1 MKKIIKYVML
11 DILRSTIIIGS
22 TLFLL
27 LVSLSVFNLE
37 DNPGKGLAS
46 LLNILLIIVPLVS
59 IIFSTIYI
67 YNSAEFI
74 ELLVSQP
81 LKRSTLWMSEFIGL
95 SSAMSFAYF
104 IGAGIPILLYQPDAV
119 GLTMIGTGI
128 LLSIIFVSIALLAS
142 VKTRDK
148 AKGIGVAILLWFYF
162 SIIFDGIVL
171 FILFQFQDYPME
183 KPMLIFT
190 ALNPIDLSRIL
201 ILLKMDISALMGY
214 TGAVFKDFF
223 GTVTGA
229 VIALSTLLLWV
240 AAPCWLSVR
249 SFVKKDL

>member
-1 MKKIIKYVML
+1 ML
-11 DILRSTIIIGS
+11 DILRSKIIIAY

-37 DNPGKGLAS
+37 DNSSKGLTS
-46 LLNILLIIVPLVS
+46 LLNIILIIIPLVS

-67 YNSAEFI
+67 YNNAEFI

-81 LKRSTLWMSEFIGL
+81 LKRSTLWVSEFIGL
-95 SSAMSFAYF
+95 SSAMSFAF
-104 IGAGIPILLYQPDAV
+104 LIGAGLPILLYQPDAV
-119 GLTMIGTGI
+119 GITMLVTGI
-128 LLSIIFVSIALLAS
+128 LLSVIFVSIALLAS

-162 SIIFDGIVL
+162 SIIFDGLVL

-183 KPMLIFT
+183 KPMLVFT

-201 ILLKMDISALMGY
+201 IILKMDISALMGY
-214 TGAVFKDFF
+214 TGAVFQDFF
-223 GTVTGA
+223 GTATGMIIA
-229 VIALSTLLLWV
+229 VATLLLW
-240 AAPCWLSVR
+240 AAIPCWFSVR
-249 SFVKKDL
+249 NFVRKDL

>member
-1 MKKIIKYVML
+1 ML
-11 DILRSTIIIGS
+11 DILRSKIIIAY

-37 DNPGKGLAS
+37 DNSSKGLTS
-46 LLNILLIIVPLVS
+46 LLNIILIIIPLVS

-81 LKRSTLWMSEFIGL
+81 LKRSTLWVSEFIGL
-95 SSAMSFAYF
+95 SSAMSFAF
-104 IGAGIPILLYQPDAV
+104 LIGAGLPILLYQPDAV
-119 GLTMIGTGI
+119 GITMLVTGI
-128 LLSIIFVSIALLAS
+128 LLSVIFVSIALLAS

-162 SIIFDGIVL
+162 SIIFDGLVL

-183 KPMLIFT
+183 KPMLVFT

-201 ILLKMDISALMGY
+201 IILKMDISALMGY
-214 TGAVFKDFF
+214 TGAVFQDFF
-223 GTVTGA
+223 GTATGMIIA
-229 VIALSTLLLWV
+229 VATLLLW
-240 AAPCWLSVR
+240 AAIPCWFSVR
-249 SFVKKDL
+249 NFVRKDL

>member
-11 DILRSTIIIGS
+11 NILRSKIIIGY

-27 LVSLSVFNLE
+27 LVSMTVFNLE
-37 DNPGKGLAS
+37 DNSSKGLTS
-46 LLNILLIIVPLVS
+46 LLNIILIIVPLVS

-67 YNSAEFI
+67 YNSAEFM

-95 SSAMSFAYF
+95 SSAMSLAFL

-119 GLTMIGTGI
+119 GITMLITGI

-148 AKGIGVAILLWFYF
+148 ARGIGFAILLWFYF
-162 SIIFDGIVL
+162 SIIFDGLVL
-171 FILFQFQDYPME
+171 FILFQFEDYPME
-183 KPMLIFT
+183 KPMLIFS

-201 ILLKMDISALMGY
+201 ILLKMDVSALMGY
-214 TGAVFKDFF
+214 TGAVFQDFF
-223 GTVTGA
+223 GTVAGT
-229 VIALSTLLLWV
+229 VIAVSTLLLW
-240 AAPCWLSVR
+240 AAIPCWFSVR

>member
-1 MKKIIKYVML
+1 MKKIIKYIML
-11 DILRSTIIIGS
+11 DILRSKIIIGY

-27 LVSLSVFNLE
+27 LVSMIVFNLE
-37 DNPGKGLAS
+37 DNSSKGLTS
-46 LLNILLIIVPLVS
+46 LLNIILIIVPLVS

-67 YNSAEFI
+67 YNSAEFM

-95 SSAMSFAYF
+95 SSAMSLAFL

-119 GLTMIGTGI
+119 GITMLITGI

-148 AKGIGVAILLWFYF
+148 AKGIGLAILLWFYF
-162 SIIFDGIVL
+162 SIIYDGLVL
-171 FILFQFQDYPME
+171 FILFQFEDYPME
-183 KPMLIFT
+183 KPMLIFS

-201 ILLKMDISALMGY
+201 ILLKMDVSALMGY
-214 TGAVFKDFF
+214 TGAVFQDFF
-223 GTVTGA
+223 GTLTGTIVA
-229 VIALSTLLLWV
+229 VSTLLLW
-240 AAPCWLSVR
+240 AAIPCWFSVR
-249 SFVKKDL
+249 SFIKKDL

>member
-11 DILRSTIIIGS
+11 NILRSKIIIGY

-27 LVSLSVFNLE
+27 LVSMIVFNLE
-37 DNPGKGLAS
+37 DNSSKGLTS
-46 LLNILLIIVPLVS
+46 LLNIILIIVPLVS

-67 YNSAEFI
+67 YNSAEFM

-95 SSAMSFAYF
+95 SSAMSLAFL

-119 GLTMIGTGI
+119 GITMLITGI

-148 AKGIGVAILLWFYF
+148 ARGIGLAILLWFYF
-162 SIIFDGIVL
+162 SIIFDGLVL
-171 FILFQFQDYPME
+171 FILFQFEDYPME
-183 KPMLIFT
+183 KPMLIFS

-201 ILLKMDISALMGY
+201 ILLKMDVSALMGY
-214 TGAVFKDFF
+214 TGAVFQDFF
-223 GTVTGA
+223 GTVTGT
-229 VIALSTLLLWV
+229 VIAVSTLLLW
-240 AAPCWLSVR
+240 AAIPCWFSVR

>member
-1 MKKIIKYVML
+1 ML
-11 DILRSTIIIGS
+11 DILRSKIIIGY

-37 DNPGKGLAS
+37 DNASKGLAS
-46 LLNILLIIVPLVS
+46 LLNILLIIVPLIS

-148 AKGIGVAILLWFYF
+148 AKGTGVAILLWFYF

-223 GTVTGA
+223 GTVTGT